1 MTQETKSLLFQ
12 RSIFAWIAAATGA
25 LLLIPLIAMQFTTEV
40 QWGLADFSIM
50 GALLFGLASSFVL
63 IARRIPR
70 PQRVLIG
77 IVFVAA
83 FLYIWAELGVGI
95 LTDLGS

>member
-1 MTQETKSLLFQ
+1 MAQETKSLLFH
-12 RSIFAWIAAATGA
+12 RNIFAWIAAVSAA
-25 LLLIPLIAMQFTTEV
+25 ILLIPLIAMQFTTEV
-40 QWGLADFSIM
+40 NWGLADFLIM
-50 GALLFGLASSFVL
+50 GAILFGLASLFVL

-70 PQRVLIG
+70 NRRALTS

-95 LTDLGS
+95 LTDLVS

>member
-1 MTQETKSLLFQ
+1 MAQETQSLFFH
-12 RSIFAWIAAATGA
+12 RNIFAWIAAGTGA
-25 LLLIPLIAMQFTTEV
+25 LRLIPLIAMQFTTEV
-40 QWGLADFSIM
+40 NWGLADFLIM
-50 GALLFGLASSFVL
+50 GALLFGLASLFVL

-70 PQRVLIG
+70 MRRALTG

-95 LTDLGS
+95 FTDLGS